1 MPSIIPKNIAF
12 VRERIEKAAKRAGRD
27 TREITILAAA
37 KSVDVKRAQEAVKA
51 GIHTLGENYIQEA
64 KKKIDNIRKGKDISW
79 HFIGHLQK
87 NKAKDAVKLFDMIET
102 VDSIGLAKE
111 LNKRVKEKLNIL
123 IQVNLAKET
132 TKGGVYE
139 NELLPL
145 SREIAKLENISL
157 KGLMT
162 IPPYFENPEM
172 ARPYFTA
179 LRRLAEKI
187 RRENIPGVVMKDL
200 SMGMSN
206 DFEVAIEE
214 GATIIRVGTAIFG
227 ERPEKKQVK
236 G

>member
-1 MPSIIPKNIAF
+1 MPSITPKNIAM
-12 VRERIEKAAKRAGRD
+12 VRERIERAAKRAGRD
-27 TREITILAAA
+27 PKEITISAAA
-37 KSVDVKRAQEAVKA
+37 KSVDVKRIQEAVKA

-64 KKKIDNIRKGKDISW
+64 KKKIDTIRKGKDIHW

-102 VDSIGLAKE
+102 VDSVGLAKE
-111 LNKRVKEKLNIL
+111 LNKRAKEKLDVL

-132 TKGGVYE
+132 TKGGVTE
-139 NELLPL
+139 HAALGLA
-145 SREIAKLENISL
+145 REIAKLENLSL

-172 ARPYFTA
+172 SRPYFTE

-187 RRENIPGVVMKDL
+187 RRENIPGVIMKEL
-200 SMGMSN
+200 SMGMSH
-206 DFEVAIEE
+206 DFEIAIEE
-214 GATIIRVGTAIFG
+214 GATTIRVGTAIFG
-227 ERPEKKQVK
+227 EREKK